1 VNVQLAS
8 LALLSFALV
17 QEPEIDLAGRLQ
29 SIARGAVADAGLP
42 GVSVRIATR
51 DGVLLSRGLG
61 YIDEA
66 RKRIESPLAARDGE
80 ALVEPLVFT
89 GLLAQVEA
97 GKLSLE
103 APLTNFFPKL
113 VFGGQRVLVLHLV
126 EQASGIPDCSDWLAV
141 REEPATAADVLA
153 WLEQRTLDADPGT
166 CTAYSA
172 SNVVVAGALLERV
185 TGHPLAEYLDEH
197 VLTPLGME
205 ETRLAARV
213 ELREASAGRP
223 AVVETPRELLAL
235 PQLSTQLVDLERFV
249 RGIGTGKL
257 IGTLNLRELRLG
269 TLSLPRNGSRCAG
282 FARSTIGRNEA
293 LTFGSNARQGSLHVA
308 WYPDLELSVVLA
320 TSADTDQLPVLERRL
335 LRAILDLPEP
345 GIVDVPISRDQRAVY
360 LGGYYIG
367 CTRVTIEERGET
379 LEYQTPYGDRH
390 RLRYQGHDLFVS
402 AEDPEV
408 SLEFAVEHG
417 RAVTF
422 VLTQRGMQTTA
433 RRLE

>member
-1 VNVQLAS
+1 MNAQLAS
-8 LALLSFALV
+8 LALISLV
-17 QEPEIDLAGRLQ
+17 LTQEPEIDLAGRLQ

-42 GVSVRIATR
+42 GVSLRISTR

-66 RKRIESPLAARDGE
+66 HKRIESPLAVRDAE

-141 REEPATAADVLA
+141 REEPATSADVLT
-153 WLEQRTLDADPGT
+153 WLEARPLDSEPGT

-172 SNVVVAGALLERV
+172 SNVVIAGALLERI
-185 TGHPLAEYLDEH
+185 TGHPLGEYLDEH
-197 VLTPLGME
+197 VLAPLGME
-205 ETRLAARV
+205 ETKLAAKV
-213 ELREASAGRP
+213 TLREASAARRT
-223 AVVETPRELLAL
+223 AVETPRELLGL
-235 PQLSTQLVDLERFV
+235 PPLSTHLPDLERFL
-249 RGIGTGKL
+249 RGVGAGKL
-257 IGTLNLRELRLG
+257 VGTVNVRELRFG
-269 TLSLPRNGSRCAG
+269 TLSLPRSGSRCAG
-282 FARSTIGRNEA
+282 FARTTIARHES
-293 LTFGSNARQGSLHVA
+293 LTFGSSGEQGSIHVA
-308 WYPDLELSVVLA
+308 WYPDLELSIVLA
-320 TSADTDQLPVLERRL
+320 TSADTADLPVLERRIV
-335 LRAILDLPEP
+335 RAILDLPEP
-345 GIVDVPISRDQRAVY
+345 GIVDVPIARDQREVY

-379 LEYQTPYGDRH
+379 LEYLTPYGDRH